1 MAATKKWNLQTQ
13 KIIISCKRSRLKGI
27 FIEIIAI
34 RTAENVY
41 LPDVLGGQGLEVL
54 QLLQPAAE
62 VSPHVH
68 VAPGDGDG
76 APEDGPEQQQR
87 DQQD

>member
-1 MAATKKWNLQTQ
+1 
-13 KIIISCKRSRLKGI
+13 
-27 FIEIIAI
+27 
-34 RTAENVY
+34 
-41 LPDVLGGQGLEVL
+41 
-54 QLLQPAAE
+54 
-62 VSPHVH
+62 VH